1 MTRRSAPGL
10 GCLVL
15 GLLILGGMSISFFAN
30 GQWVSGIM
38 FGVGTIVVAASVIAR
53 VVLGAA
59 QIRRFSADAS
69 RPACNAPRAGGRF
82 RGFLGP
88 GYAPLVLRRRA

>member
-1 MTRRSAPGL
+1 MTRRSAPSL

-59 QIRRFSADAS
+59 QIRRF
-69 RPACNAPRAGGRF
+69 F
-82 RGFLGP
+82 
-88 GYAPLVLRRRA
+88 RRR

>member
-30 GQWVSGIM
+30 GQRVSGIM

-59 QIRRFSADAS
+59 QIRRF
-69 RPACNAPRAGGRF
+69 F
-82 RGFLGP
+82 
-88 GYAPLVLRRRA
+88 RRR

>member
-1 MTRRSAPGL
+1 MVPGLRRGRIERMTRRSAPGL

-59 QIRRFSADAS
+59 QIRRF
-69 RPACNAPRAGGRF
+69 F
-82 RGFLGP
+82 
-88 GYAPLVLRRRA
+88 RRR